1 MTQAAELVAT
11 LRQRDL
17 TVAVAESLTG
27 GLLASAFVDVP
38 GASEVFAGG
47 IVAYQAIHK
56 SRQLGV
62 PEELIERHSVVDPRV
77 AVYMAQGVRE
87 KFDADIGLSTTGV
100 AGPDAVGDHPVG
112 TVFVGISAHDVTR
125 ALPLQ
130 LSGSRHDIRIE
141 TVNAALSGLVAILG
155 EQI

>member
-1 MTQAAELVAT
+1 MTQAAELVAA
-11 LRQRDL
+11 LRQCGL

-47 IVAYQAIHK
+47 IVAYQTAHK
-56 SRQLGV
+56 IRQLGV
-62 PEELIERHSVVDPRV
+62 PAEVIERHSVVDARV
-77 AVYMAQGVRE
+77 AVHMALGVRE
-87 KFDADIGLSTTGV
+87 RFGTDIGLSTTGV

-130 LSGSRHDIRIE
+130 LSGSRHAIRIE
-141 TVNAALSGLVAILG
+141 TVDAALSGLVAILG